1 MPRIMD
7 SERGFISSNYKA
19 LAFMFNNNSLDD
31 MIMPVKGSQTNFEF
45 EIGEDSEFENLY
57 IRYRQDFKSILQ

>member
-1 MPRIMD
+1 
-7 SERGFISSNYKA
+7 
-19 LAFMFNNNSLDD
+19 MFNNNSLDD
-31 MIMPVKGSQTNFEF
+31 MIMPVKGSQTNFEL